1 MKQCHIRMD
10 GWITDLL
17 PSKPWWL
24 HQGNCL
30 DGWDTNGRMWN
41 CVNCHV
47 DRRDKNKTNSRIRV
61 LCPHERH
68 KKQLGRSSKKN
79 YNRKFMI
86 CRAGNYRLA
95 KATQSDRTNKS
106 NTIKHTKTYPI
117 FRIESCLLK
126 SLVQIPSL
134 SPLFRMLTT
143 APQISSLCSSNASPI
158 RHSNCG

>member
-10 GWITDLL
+10 GWIIDLL
-17 PSKPWWL
+17 PSKPWWFAPGQMSRWVGYEWQNVKL
-24 HQGNCL
+24 CQLSC
-30 DGWDTNGRMWN
+30 WQERQ
-41 CVNCHV
+41 
-47 DRRDKNKTNSRIRV
+47 KQNKQQNKKV
-61 LCPHERH
+61 LCLHERQ
-68 KKQLGRSSKKN
+68 KKQADPAKKN

-106 NTIKHTKTYPI
+106 NTRKHTKTYPI